1 MSDNNASAL
10 AALQKSG
17 TLPGGNSK
25 SNSHKINR
33 EEKQRE
39 IINGVKTI
47 TPIVSHLIK
56 KDQLE
61 QQGAFSE
68 LMDDIKL
75 LQHQILVKAADSNY
89 NITPRHYVAIN
100 RLAMHIICSTE
111 YECSNVTSDD
121 IASWCMQLFDMD
133 DIYSD
138 SMLGEYTDDDF
149 ALQFM
154 AVSKLSASIT
164 KHIIGINSNTEQDD
178 AIAEL
183 MTATIERVDA
193 HIDAIY
199 EQFIAPTSSLNIR
212 SHLIHQSAEIIA
224 AILEKDKVNNTQT
237 LNIPLI
243 NKKFDIAYSS
253 YIEAITLRAE
263 TRD

>member
-1 MSDNNASAL
+1 MSNNNASAL

-17 TLPGGNSK
+17 TLPGGNCV
-25 SNSHKINR
+25 SNTHRANQQ
-33 EEKQRE
+33 EKQRE

-47 TPIVSHLIK
+47 TPIISHLIK
-56 KDQLE
+56 KDRLE
-61 QQGAFSE
+61 QQGAFSA
-68 LMDDIKL
+68 LMDNIKL
-75 LQHQILVKAADSNY
+75 LQHKILVKAVDNDY
-89 NITPRHYVAIN
+89 NITPKHYVAIN

-111 YECSNVTSDD
+111 YECASVPSDT
-121 IASWCMQLFDMD
+121 IASWCVQLFDMD

-154 AVSKLSASIT
+154 AVSKLSSSIT
-164 KHIIGINSNTEQDD
+164 KHIIGTNYNSDQDD

-183 MTATIERVDA
+183 MTATIERVDS
-193 HIDAIY
+193 HIDVIY
-199 EQFIAPTSSLNIR
+199 DQFIAPHSSLNIR
-212 SHLIHQSAEIIA
+212 SHLIHQSADIIA

-243 NKKFDIAYSS
+243 NKKFDIAYSN
-253 YIEAITLRAE
+253 YIEAITLCAE
-263 TRD
+263 ARD